1 MTAIMTTLEGVVHD
15 FVSTLNANEQETV
28 RGLILNP
35 QVRPSLEWYGR
46 VVTKYLQGPS
56 ATLLIQDVA
65 QKYADEAVWRDLD
78 SPQGLPLFEAG
89 IILRESQAALSQNLV
104 AKNRSSPK

>member
-1 MTAIMTTLEGVVHD
+1 MTEFMTTLKGAVHD
-15 FVSTLNANEQETV
+15 FVSSLSVVEQEAV

-35 QVRPSLEWYGR
+35 QVRPSLDWYKR

-56 ATLLIQDVA
+56 AALLIEDIA

-89 IILRESQAALSQNLV
+89 IILRESQAALSPTG
-104 AKNRSSPK
+104 A